1 MDMGNLNNI
10 LLEILATGVRF
21 YAIKC
26 FIDIFLSK
34 DEYQCKYTWVLY
46 VIACLWTSII
56 YEIFKMPVLNIISNL
71 TAIFL
76 LVCPYKVK
84 MSRKLLITV
93 MIYAVNVLV
102 DSIVVLSFTKYTV
115 GDSVNQIYEC
125 ITSLVILIIAIAL
138 ERTIPIEKD
147 IYLPV
152 VYRISLGAVPVISI
166 GCLYYMVITGTKLK
180 MTVVVVAACILFI
193 NILIFYFNYVLLLT
207 IKKKVTPK
215 SDNLLL
221 NHSSLWLLRLL
232 YECWLLLSYS
242 LWLYSS
248 LCWLLNCCVS
258 HYIILWCNYWCS
270 LWLYVLTVVAELSY
284 S

>member
-152 VYRISLGAVPVISI
+152 VYSIS
-166 GCLYYMVITGTKLK
+166 
-180 MTVVVVAACILFI
+180 
-193 NILIFYFNYVLLLT
+193 
-207 IKKKVTPK
+207 
-215 SDNLLL
+215 
-221 NHSSLWLLRLL
+221 
-232 YECWLLLSYS
+232 
-242 LWLYSS
+242 
-248 LCWLLNCCVS
+248 
-258 HYIILWCNYWCS
+258 
-270 LWLYVLTVVAELSY
+270 
-284 S
+284 